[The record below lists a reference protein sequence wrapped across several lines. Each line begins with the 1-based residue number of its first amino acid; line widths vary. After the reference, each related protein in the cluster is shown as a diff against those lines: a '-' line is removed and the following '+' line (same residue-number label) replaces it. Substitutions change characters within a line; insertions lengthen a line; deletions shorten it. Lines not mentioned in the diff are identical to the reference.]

1 MFNGRE
7 VVFSQENCLEDWRFL
22 ELTLDFGR
30 KIMEIKKGDSWQRS
44 TSGFVSGR
52 GWDTY
57 RILQGWEMPE
67 GRVGGIPCQAE
78 MFWFSVFMQ
87 RNYARMAH
95 LGRTL
100 EIIEFL
106 FFVLYRRKLRP
117 QFTQVLNGQHQA
129 IVEGAELEG
138 LASSCDKHWW
148 VRARGHWVGEG
159 ATLDTG
165 SSLGQGRSW
174 DASRD

>member
-1 MFNGRE
+1 
-7 VVFSQENCLEDWRFL
+7 
-22 ELTLDFGR
+22 
-30 KIMEIKKGDSWQRS
+30 
-44 TSGFVSGR
+44 
-52 GWDTY
+52 
-57 RILQGWEMPE
+57 
-67 GRVGGIPCQAE
+67 
-78 MFWFSVFMQ
+78 MQ

-138 LASSCDKHWW
+138 LARSCDKHGW
-148 VRARGHWVGEG
+148 VRAWGHGVGEG